1 MSYHNTFIDQPLH
14 VPGNLLARSE
24 GPGVGEQH
32 GDGEGEG
39 GDHGAAR
46 LKCLQLSSVSVV
58 FIITLS
64 YLQSEP
70 SVSLTCMLSPG

>member
-1 MSYHNTFIDQPLH
+1 MSYRITIIDQPVH
-14 VPGNLLARSE
+14 IPGELLARPE

-70 SVSLTCMLSPG
+70 

>member
-14 VPGNLLARSE
+14 VPGNLLARPE

-39 GDHGAAR
+39 GDHGAAL

-64 YLQSEP
+64 SYLQSEP
-70 SVSLTCMLSPG
+70 